1 MTFIVKRAI
10 SKAISAVALFCMAT
24 QPTFAAL
31 QNLSQTPLIAGIQ
44 VPPQIMLA
52 ISKDQQLYKKAYNDY
67 SDLDRDLPGGDAA
80 IETTYKHSVEYYGY
94 FDPEK
99 CYDYDTVAGR
109 FDPKAFVNNSRYC
122 NGNTWS
128 GNFLNWV
135 SMSRMDAV
143 RKLLY
148 GGLRQIDQK
157 FDEAA
162 SPITVLERAYL
173 PTDAHAWAKYYNGA
187 DIKNLTPFSNIVNT
201 PVSQTETTTTSFTI
215 PVVSGDY
222 DFEVTG
228 NLDHVYVGDQLNIA
242 NSSNANQRFLATV
255 LTKPTSRRVRIRVN
269 VNPVSVAGAGSFS
282 TWSVTNLSS
291 PGMSFCNFTPGQAT
305 GVSSRSSTNENAPRI
320 HVARGNFAL
329 WNANERVQCQW
340 FEARNDQQGGF
351 DGGLRS
357 NGNQVALSEM
367 AASAENPSFTVHA
380 LGLGPANGE
389 YIARVRV
396 CDPKLINT
404 ATNKENCKRYPKG
417 NWKPTG
423 LLQQYGDGD
432 QFHFGLMTGSYAR
445 NISGGVLRKNPG
457 TITDEIRVDTDGAFR
472 EKNTDGSFRD
482 HPYRPRGGTRN
493 QSSAQSPPGIINTL
507 NYMRIY
513 GYDYDSESYLGA
525 AGDNCTYQLTS
536 ITENSCTSWGNPMSE
551 VFFESIRYFAGQS
564 ANFAYAASPSKD
576 NELGLPLATFQ
587 DPLNANNYCAPL
599 NVVMFNAAV
608 SDNEED
614 LRGASVASINA
625 TGTVAALTNTV
636 GQIEGI
642 NGNNFFVGKMVG
654 SSPTPTGDANGF
666 ELCTGKT
673 VGAFGDISGICPEGP
688 TLGGTY
694 LSSGIAH
701 HARTTR
707 IRADAVAAAA
717 PANDTRSFKVNS
729 YGIQLATNTP
739 QLLIEG
745 AGQRIILQPIYRLN
759 LGAGNVGGGGLV
771 DLRYVRPPD
780 VVGNL
785 VRGKVY
791 VNWEDSEQGG
801 DYDQDMWGTIEWTL
815 NTATRKLTV
824 TTNAVSASTANPQ
837 GFGYSLSGTT
847 RDGPHFH
854 SGIYG
859 FNYTDPTGVLGCTN
873 CNLTGAGG
881 QTGPQTVTYDLSSA
895 PPAGTLKDPM
905 WYMAKYGGFTDSNN
919 NNRPDLQNEWDKVRN
934 GDGTAGPDGE
944 PDNYFLV
951 TNPIGLVAA
960 LSRAFAAISN
970 NTAGAASVTNSTSL
984 ETFDRVYQ
992 ARLDPAPIW
1001 GGQFIAT
1008 NVTNGVIDSKMA
1020 WDAGEL
1026 LNTQAAA
1033 DQRKIITFDDAVS
1046 RDGVAFRMGPAAA
1059 IPNLL
1064 NNLNASPETG
1074 VADGLAA
1081 QRLDYL
1087 RGIRTDESPLGQ
1099 FRNRPKTVLGD
1110 IVNSDPA
1117 YVGPPSSRRRDAS
1130 FATFFNNFD
1139 DRPPVIYVGANDGML
1154 HGFDAITGAERLA
1167 YVPSKVFPHL
1177 NKLTSPNYS
1186 HRFYVDGSPEVVDA
1200 IVAGAWKTVLVGS
1213 LGAGG
1218 QGLYAL
1224 DVTDPSTFTEANAAA
1239 IALWEFNDSDDPD
1252 LGYSY
1257 GKPTIRKMANGEWAV
1272 IVTGGYNNSEGD
1284 ANQGTGTATL
1294 FVIFLKGPQGGGRT
1308 WTEGVDY
1315 IKINTT
1321 VGDAATPNTLAQ
1333 PFAADVDGDGMVN
1346 FVYAGDLRGNMWKF
1360 DLSSAAPADWKAAS
1374 SRVVLYTAKDS
1385 TGNVQPITAPA
1396 EGTLHPSGAGYV
1408 ILFGTGK
1415 FIEAA
1420 DGLAP
1425 SFAEQTFYGIWD
1437 RNDKPGGISGQTVV
1451 ASRASLKEQAI
1462 TEVTVSGTRYRT
1474 VPSTGPDWATQS
1486 GWFMDFP
1493 NSKTTGERQV
1503 FRPIVLAS
1511 RLIFTTLI
1519 PLGDPCQGGGTSF
1532 IMIVDPA
1539 TGSQITSAVFDVN
1552 NDGILNQS
1560 DQTVVGGINVNLS
1573 GVESSV
1579 GITPTPV
1586 VVRGSIQSGTATASD
1601 ITHGNKSPGYGG
1613 SDDAIVAR
1621 LIIGGPG
1628 GTAIMSIGINER
1640 SGRVTWREIV
1650 TQ

>member
-1 MTFIVKRAI
+1 MTFISRRGI

-31 QNLSQTPLIAGIQ
+31 QNLSQEPLIAGIQ

-67 SDLDRDLPGGDAA
+67 SDLDANLTGGDAA
-80 IETTYKHSVEYYGY
+80 IETTYKHSIEYYGY
-94 FDPEK
+94 FDPDK
-99 CYDYDTVAGR
+99 CYDYVVASGR
-109 FDPKAFVNNSRYC
+109 FEPRAFVNASRYC

-157 FDEAA
+157 FDEAGV
-162 SPITVLERAYL
+162 PITVLERAYL
-173 PTDAHAWAKYYNGA
+173 PTDAHAWAKYYNGS
-187 DIKNLTPFSNIVNT
+187 DIRDLTPFSNVVNV
-201 PVSQTETTTTSFTI
+201 PVARNETTSPNFTI
-215 PVVSGDY
+215 PSASGDY
-222 DFEVTG
+222 NFEVNG
-228 NLDHVYVGDQLNIA
+228 NLDHVSIGDQLHIA
-242 NSSNANQRFLATV
+242 NSATAFLLATV
-255 LTKPTSRRVRIRVN
+255 LDKPTAKRVRIRVN
-269 VNPVSVAGAGSFS
+269 VNAASVLGSGSSFGS
-282 TWSVTNLSS
+282 WTVTNLSS
-291 PGMSFCNFTPGQAT
+291 PGISFCNFTPGEGA
-305 GVSSRSSTNENAPRI
+305 GAESRSSTNSYAPRI

-329 WNANERVQCQW
+329 WNANERVQCRW
-340 FEARNDQQGGF
+340 AEDRSNLQGGF
-351 DGGLRS
+351 AGGLRS

-367 AASAENPSFTVHA
+367 ASSAENPSRADHA
-380 LGLGPANGE
+380 LGTAGTNGE
-389 YIARVRV
+389 FIARVKV
-396 CDPKLINT
+396 CDPTLIDTQRNR
-404 ATNKENCKRYPKG
+404 ENCKRYPKG

-423 LLQQYGDGD
+423 LLQQYGDGN

-472 EKNTDGSFRD
+472 EKNTDGTFRD

-493 QSSAQSPPGIINTL
+493 QSAAQSPPGIINTL

-513 GYDYDSESYLGA
+513 GYDYAGESYLNGS
-525 AGDNCTYQLTS
+525 GDNCTYQLTS
-536 ITENSCTSWGNPMSE
+536 LTENSCTSWGNPMSE

-564 ANFAYAASPSKD
+564 ANYAYTASPSKD

-587 DPLNANNYCAPL
+587 DPLNTNNYCAPL

-614 LRGASVASINA
+614 LRGASAASINA
-625 TGTVAALTNTV
+625 TGTVAGLTNTV

-694 LSSGIAH
+694 LSAGLAH

-707 IRADAVAAAA
+707 IRNDAVAAVA
-717 PANDTRSFKVNS
+717 PANDTRSLKVNS

-739 QLLIEG
+739 QLVIEG
-745 AGQRIILQPIYRLN
+745 AGHRVVLQPIYRLN

-771 DLRYVRPPD
+771 DLRYVRPPE
-780 VVGNL
+780 VVADQ

-801 DYDQDMWGTIEWTL
+801 DYDQDMWGTLEWTL
-815 NTATRKLTV
+815 NTTTRKLTV

-837 GFGYSLSGTT
+837 GFGYSVSGTT

-859 FNYTDPTGVLGCTN
+859 FNYTDPTGVLGCSN
-873 CNLTGAGG
+873 CNLTGSGG
-881 QTGPQTVTYDLSSA
+881 QTGPQTVVYDLSNA

-919 NNRPDLQNEWDKVRN
+919 NNRPDVQNEWDRVTNHN
-934 GDGTAGPDGE
+934 GAATPDGE

-951 TNPIGLVAA
+951 TNPIGLVTA
-960 LSRAFAAISN
+960 LSRAFAAIGV
-970 NTAGAASVTNSTSL
+970 NTAGAASITNSTSL
-984 ETFDRVYQ
+984 ETFNRVYQ
-992 ARLDPAPIW
+992 ARLDPAPVW
-1001 GGQFIAT
+1001 GGQFLARD
-1008 NVTNGVIDSKMA
+1008 VVNGVIQAGSA
-1020 WDAGEL
+1020 WDAGLL
-1026 LNTQAAA
+1026 LNAQAAS
-1033 DQRKIITFDDAVS
+1033 DQRKIITFDNAVS
-1046 RDGVAFRMGPAAA
+1046 RDGVAFRDGPATA
-1059 IPNLL
+1059 IPTLF

-1081 QRLDYL
+1081 ARLAYL
-1087 RGIRTDESPLGQ
+1087 RGIRTNESPLGP
-1099 FRNRPKTVLGD
+1099 FRNRPETVLGD

-1130 FATFFNNFD
+1130 FATFFTSFQN
-1139 DRPPVIYVGANDGML
+1139 RPPIIYVGANDGML

-1200 IVAGAWKTVLVGS
+1200 MVDGAWKTVLVGS

-1252 LGYSY
+1252 LGYVY

-1284 ANQGTGTATL
+1284 ASQGAGTATL

-1321 VGDAATPNTLAQ
+1321 VGDATTPNTLAQ
-1333 PFAADVDGDGMVN
+1333 PFAADIDGDGMVN

-1385 TGNVQPITAPA
+1385 SGNVQPITAPA
-1396 EGTLHPSGAGYV
+1396 EGTLHPTGTGYV

-1425 SFAEQTFYGIWD
+1425 SFAQQSFYGIWD
-1437 RNDKPGGISGQTVV
+1437 RNNSPDAISSQTVV
-1451 ASRASLKEQAI
+1451 ASRSDLKDQVI
-1462 TEVTVSGTRYRT
+1462 TEVSVSGTRYRT
-1474 VPSTGPDWATQS
+1474 VPSEGPDWTTQS
-1486 GWFMDFP
+1486 GWYMDFP
-1493 NSKTTGERQV
+1493 NSAATGERQV

-1539 TGSQITSAVFDVN
+1539 TGAQVTSAVFDVN
-1552 NDGILNQS
+1552 NDGVLNQS
-1560 DQTVVGGINVNLS
+1560 DQTTVGGISVNLS

-1586 VVRGSIQSGTATASD
+1586 VVRGSIQSGAATASD
-1601 ITHGNKSPGYGG
+1601 VTHGNRAPGYGS

-1628 GTAIMSIGINER
+1628 GTAIMSIGINEW